1 MAQYVATRP
10 VVVRVL
16 AGVLGLFS
24 GIWSFWKT
32 LLHNKPL
39 GALGFVIVIGVI
51 FTATFAPLIAPD
63 GINDTSR
70 ADQFAGPSLKHPFG
84 SDHLGRDLFSRVV
97 WGSRISVAIGF
108 GAVAI
113 AMLISTTL
121 GLLSGY
127 YRGWFDKIVQRF
139 VDGWMTFPGLII
151 ALAMVAL
158 VGPGVWQLI
167 IVLGLLFGIRNSRVI
182 RSQVLAV
189 MARPH
194 IEVAQSVGVGDFRL
208 ITRHLLPNTLPPIII
223 LATIEIPLVILIE
236 ASLSFLGFGVP
247 PPYPAW
253 GQMLTAQARQHMM
266 TAPWIAI
273 APGVALSMTIF
284 GWNMFGDALR
294 DLLDPTLRGSRSER

>member
-1 MAQYVATRP
+1 MVQDVATRSM
-10 VVVRVL
+10 VVQGMV
-16 AGVLGLFS
+16 GVLGLLS

-32 LLHNKPL
+32 LLHHKPL
-39 GALGFVIVIGVI
+39 GAAGFVIVIGII
-51 FTATFAPLIAPD
+51 FTAIFAPLIAPD

-70 ADQFAGPSLKHPFG
+70 AHQFAGPSMDRIFG

-97 WGSRISVAIGF
+97 WGSRITVAIGF

-113 AMLISTTL
+113 AMSISVSL
-121 GLLSGY
+121 GLISGY
-127 YRGWFDKIVQRF
+127 YGGWFDKIVQRF

-182 RSQVLAV
+182 RAQVLAV

-194 IEVAQSVGVGDFRL
+194 IEVVQSVGGGDFRL

-223 LATIEIPLVILIE
+223 LSTIEIPLVILIE

-253 GQMLTAQARQHMM
+253 GQMLTAQARQHML

-273 APGVALSMTIF
+273 APGVALSLTIF

-294 DLLDPTLRGSRSER
+294 DLLDPALRGSRAE

>member
-1 MAQYVATRP
+1 MDRA
-10 VVVRVL
+10 
-16 AGVLGLFS
+16 AGLMS
-24 GIWSFWKT
+24 GAWSFWKT
-32 LLHNKPL
+32 ILKHKPL
-39 GALGFVIVIGVI
+39 GAVGLVIVIGII
-51 FTATFAPLIAPD
+51 FVAIFAPLIAPY
-63 GINDTSR
+63 GYNETIRT
-70 ADQFAGPSLKHPFG
+70 DQLAGPSLDHFFG
-84 SDHLGRDLFSRVV
+84 ADHLGRDLFSRVV
-97 WGSRISVAIGF
+97 YGARISISIGF
-108 GAVAI
+108 GAVGL
-113 AMLISTTL
+113 AMSMATVI
-121 GLLSGY
+121 GLVSGY
-127 YRGWFDKIVQRF
+127 YGGWFDKIVQRF
-139 VDGWMTFPGLII
+139 VDGWMTFPGLIV

-167 IVLGLLFGIRNSRVI
+167 IVIGLLFGIRNSRVI
-182 RSQVLAV
+182 RGQVIAV

-236 ASLSFLGFGVP
+236 ASLSFLGFGIP

-253 GQMLTAQARQHMM
+253 GGMLTWEARQHML
-266 TAPWIAI
+266 TAPWLAI